1 MLRTRTQVHGG
12 VVEMVVW
19 RVPQPVPPSAHGF
32 KYRLVFVREGQR
44 LVGYDNER
52 GKGDHKHLRDVQV
65 NYTFVDIQPRN
76 RSWTRPSGLQFGALA
91 RRDDAAGHLPARR
104 SNVASVPKCGSIGCV
119 ARSPEW

>member
-19 RVPQPVPPSAHGF
+19 RVPRPVPPSAHGF

-52 GKGDHKHLRDVQV
+52 GKGDHKHLRDRQV
-65 NYTFVDIQPRN
+65 NYTFVDIQTLVEDFLRDVE
-76 RSWTRPSGLQFGALA
+76 QF
-91 RRDDAAGHLPARR
+91 R
-104 SNVASVPKCGSIGCV
+104 
-119 ARSPEW
+119 